1 MAERKLYLGRQVRRL
16 RRELGLNQSAMAAEI
31 GVSPSYLNHLERNQ
45 RPVTAAVLLRLAEAY
60 DVDLRSFAAEGGEG
74 TGVDELAEIFAD
86 PLFGGFAV
94 PRYELVEMAD
104 NAPAAA
110 DAVSRLYAALVELRR
125 RPADT
130 DEPAALSP
138 QSWVR
143 DHIQAQRNHF
153 PALEEAAETLA
164 GALGDP
170 LTIAEPLRRRLK
182 EAFGVEA
189 RLVPPEVLDNASQ
202 HYDLHRKRLLLSALL
217 HSESRTF
224 ALAYQLA
231 LMEFRPLLAQ
241 MLEAAAPPDEPT
253 RRLLQMSLANYAAG
267 AIMMPYQPFLAAAE
281 THRYQLDRLCA
292 AVRGQR
298 RAGGAPADHAQSRQ
312 WARHPFFM
320 LRVDAAGNISK
331 RFAGES
337 FPFSRFGGTCP
348 RWNLHSAFQTPG
360 RVLTQ
365 IVETPDGQ
373 RFFTIARTV
382 QRAVRLDP
390 REDSPLA
397 IGLGCDLRHAPR
409 IAYADGLDAHR
420 PLCDADRPRLRAL
433 PARPLPPARRRA
445 GRADAEPRREQED
458 DLALSI
464 HGRVKRSVGDLA
476 PARDWGPI
484 RFLIRRPAARP
495 ALRSRSRARRGPSR
509 RDSRRLRRWIGGRR
523 AKRHRGRRRR
533 EPPRNRG

>member
-170 LTIAEPLRRRLK
+170 LTIAEPLRRRLR

-217 HSESRTF
+217 RSESRTF

-231 LMEFRPLLAQ
+231 LMELRPLLAQ
-241 MLEAAAPPDEPT
+241 MLDAAAPPDEPT

-281 THRYQLDRLCA
+281 THRYELDRLCA
-292 AVRGQR
+292 AFGVSVEQAAHRLTTLNRANARGI
-298 RAGGAPADHAQSRQ
+298 
-312 WARHPFFM
+312 PFFM

-409 IAYADGLDAHR
+409 IAYADGLALTDPYVTPIGPACA
-420 PLCDADRPRLRAL
+420 LCPRIRC
-433 PARPLPPARRRA
+433 PQ
-445 GRADAEPRREQED
+445 RADAPAGRT
-458 DLALSI
+458 LSLDANRKTI
-464 HGRVKRSVGDLA
+464 SPFPFVG
-476 PARDWGPI
+476 G
-484 RFLIRRPAARP
+484 
-495 ALRSRSRARRGPSR
+495 
-509 RDSRRLRRWIGGRR
+509 
-523 AKRHRGRRRR
+523 
-533 EPPRNRG
+533 